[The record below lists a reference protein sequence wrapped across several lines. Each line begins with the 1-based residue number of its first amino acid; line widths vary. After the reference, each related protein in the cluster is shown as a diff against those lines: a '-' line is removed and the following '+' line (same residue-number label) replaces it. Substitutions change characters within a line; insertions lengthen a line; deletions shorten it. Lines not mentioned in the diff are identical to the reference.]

1 MWIVLPGTF
10 RHQHRYG
17 WIDWRSQTI
26 NWINQKPSLISIF
39 HDRLLKNCM
48 TNFNSIATKCPMTR
62 TIKIWKAHMPNMKII
77 LTNSVSNIYF
87 KSCDEFCAQK
97 WWTWWIVPIQT
108 ELNFDLTFDTNTK
121 LNAQFKYTKQIENHS
136 SNLFF
141 KYFSVKLCLFFI
153 LSCYINL
160 EENRKLNWF

>member
-1 MWIVLPGTF
+1 MLDLFNLPNNVGDKVMWIVLPGTF

-62 TIKIWKAHMPNMKII
+62 TIKIWKAHMPNMKIN
-77 LTNSVSNIYF
+77 LTNSVSKIYF
-87 KSCDEFCAQK
+87 KSCDEFCTQK

-108 ELNFDLTFDTNTK
+108 EFNFDLTFDTISWSMVTYN
-121 LNAQFKYTKQIENHS
+121 
-136 SNLFF
+136 FF
-141 KYFSVKLCLFFI
+141 WHVRFI
-153 LSCYINL
+153 LLLVDIL
-160 EENRKLNWF
+160 F